1 MIIMEFCKKCGGMVV
16 PKKVDRKVVFYC
28 RSCGEKS
35 RNESESKI
43 SEKVEKKEKV
53 VLLAETKDELP
64 TTDNLCSKCGNTK
77 AFWWMQQTRAID
89 EPPTRFFRCTKC
101 NYSWRE
107 YS

>member
-1 MIIMEFCKKCGGMVV
+1 MEFCKKCGGMVI
-16 PKKVDRKVVFYC
+16 PKQVDKKVVFYC
-28 RSCGEKS
+28 RNCGEKS
-35 RNESESKI
+35 KSEAVVKL
-43 SEKVEKKEKV
+43 SEKIEKKEKIV
-53 VLLAETKDELP
+53 TLSEVKDELP
-64 TTDNLCSKCGNTK
+64 TTDNLCSKCGNNK